1 MKNNEIRNRMSEL
14 STMMA
19 DIEDPSLLM
28 EGMDL
33 SEEDVK
39 TYLLGEFHN
48 YLWAEFQSLDTEL
61 IELRDKYQDLI
72 SFFATTT

>member
-1 MKNNEIRNRMSEL
+1 MSEL

-39 TYLLGEFHN
+39 TYLLGQFHD
-48 YLWAEFQSLDTEL
+48 YLWSEFQDLDTEL
-61 IELRDKYQDLI
+61 IELNEKYQDLI
-72 SFFATTT
+72 SFFATSSSLSPNSE